1 MHIWFELPILE
12 SHQFHWKIREI
23 KTQLYRNINQNLNL
37 NLPFYF
43 TKKWISNSYLLNFFF
58 ISYYRHRSKLH
69 ISISHLWASVRLLSH
84 IPFETLYFH
93 LYKNIYHSLCTP
105 AYPIQICKIKFFFA
119 NVELYFDYRST
130 AIKLRPHEKK
140 INNIFKQF

>member
-105 AYPIQICKIKFFFA
+105 AYPIQICKIKFFLQMLSCILTIA
-119 NVELYFDYRST
+119 QPPLSSAPT
-130 AIKLRPHEKK
+130 KK
-140 INNIFKQF
+140 K